1 MESMSQWTF
10 LTNHAHVFLC
20 LAKDPGVRLR
30 DVADK
35 VGITERAAQRIL
47 ADLESEGYVV
57 SEKVGRRNHY
67 SVNKNAPLRHPLESP
82 HSVGNLLRL
91 IEPATPTRAANGHLA
106 AVPRARTRHG

>member
-1 MESMSQWTF
+1 MSQWTF

-30 DVADK
+30 DVAEK

-57 SEKVGRRNHY
+57 SEKTGRRNHY
-67 SVNKNAPLRHPLESP
+67 SVNKNAPLRHPLEFQ

-91 IEPATPTRAANGHLA
+91 IEPAPPKRSANERAA
-106 AVPRARTRHG
+106 AVARERGRHAD